1 MTARRDITDAEDVR
15 GLVAS
20 FYERITID
28 PLIGHFFTHLD
39 LASHL
44 PRVEAFWRMVLFG
57 DRSYQ
62 GDPMTAHI
70 RLDARHRMEQ
80 VHFDRWLREWEAS
93 VDALFSGPLAG
104 MAKERARTI
113 APVMLH
119 KVMQAR
125 SR

>member
-1 MTARRDITDAEDVR
+1 MSAQRDIASAEDVR
-15 GLVAS
+15 ELVAR

-28 PLIGHFFTHLD
+28 PLIGHFFTHLV

-44 PRVEAFWRMVLFG
+44 PRIEAFWRMVLLG
-57 DRSYQ
+57 DRGYQ
-62 GDPMTAHI
+62 GEPMSAHI
-70 RLDARHRMEQ
+70 RLDARHRMEK

-93 VDALFSGPLAG
+93 VDALFSGPVAEA
-104 MAKERARTI
+104 AKDRARTI

-119 KVMQAR
+119 KVVQAR

>member
-1 MTARRDITDAEDVR
+1 MSAQRDIASAEDVR
-15 GLVAS
+15 ELVAR

-28 PLIGHFFTHLD
+28 PLIGHFFTHLV

-44 PRVEAFWRMVLFG
+44 PRIEAFWRMVLFG

-62 GDPMTAHI
+62 GEPMSAHI
-70 RLDARHRMEQ
+70 RLDARHRMEK

-93 VDALFSGPLAG
+93 VDALFSGPVAEA
-104 MAKERARTI
+104 AKDRARTI